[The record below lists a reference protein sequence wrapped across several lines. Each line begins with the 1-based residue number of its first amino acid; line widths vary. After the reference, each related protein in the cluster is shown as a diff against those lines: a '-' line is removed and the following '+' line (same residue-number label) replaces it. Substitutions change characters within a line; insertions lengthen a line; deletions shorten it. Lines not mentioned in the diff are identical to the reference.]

1 MLTAEQNKFFVEVGP
16 DKPMGKLLRRY
27 WIPFAGASE
36 LDNEATKPVRLLC
49 EDLVVYKDLSGNYG
63 LIDRQCPHRRADL
76 SYGYVEACGLR
87 CNYHGW
93 LFDADGKCVEQPYED
108 LAHPEI
114 GLKDKVKIKSY
125 PVRECAGLLF
135 AYMGPLP
142 APELPVWAPFTWKG
156 GFREIVRSDIPCN
169 WFQCQEN
176 SIDPVHFE
184 WMHDNWTQRLAGSH
198 DYSTKHLQVAFDELD
213 YGFAYRRIREGQE
226 ENSPLWT
233 IGRLALW
240 PIGFYLGEHFEWRVP
255 VDDENTLSL
264 AWFHAQSP
272 SDAPPFEQKSVPTWH
287 SPIMDSNGRWITSHV
302 INQDIVAWVGQ
313 GTIAD
318 RTKEFLGASDRG
330 IVMMRRRYVEDYK
343 RIEEGLDPKGVIRDP
358 ELAKCVPLALIGR
371 TTGAGNLT
379 REEWRRH
386 PFLKSR
392 LKDHRHCYGQ
402 PKEVRE
408 AFMRAM
414 GFA

>member
-272 SDAPPFEQKSVPTWH
+272 SDAPPFEQKSV
-287 SPIMDSNGRWITSHV
+287 G
-302 INQDIVAWVGQ
+302 
-313 GTIAD
+313 
-318 RTKEFLGASDRG
+318 
-330 IVMMRRRYVEDYK
+330 
-343 RIEEGLDPKGVIRDP
+343 
-358 ELAKCVPLALIGR
+358 
-371 TTGAGNLT
+371 GAGNHRRPHEGVPR
-379 REEWRRH
+379 RERPRHRDDAPPLRRGLQAH
-386 PFLKSR
+386 RGRPRPQGRDPRSR
-392 LKDHRHCYGQ
+392 TG
-402 PKEVRE
+402 E
-408 AFMRAM
+408 MRAPGAHWPHDRRGKPDARGM
-414 GFA
+414 APASLSEIATEGPPPLLRPAEGGARGFHAGHGVRLTSEH

>member
-1 MLTAEQNKFFVEVGP
+1 MLTAEQNKFYVEVGA

-36 LDNEATKPVRLLC
+36 FDAAATKPVRLMG
-49 EDLVVYKDLSGNYG
+49 EDLVAYKDLSGVYG
-63 LIDRQCPHRRADL
+63 LIDRHCCHRRADL

-93 LFDADGKCVEQPYED
+93 LYDEKGACIGQPYED
-108 LAHPEI
+108 LAHPQNN
-114 GLKDKVKIKSY
+114 LKDKVRIKAY

-135 AYMGPLP
+135 TYMGPSP
-142 APELPVWAPFTWKG
+142 VPEFPVWAPFAWKG
-156 GFREIVRSDIPCN
+156 GFREVVRSEIPCN

-184 WMHDNWTQRLAGSH
+184 WMHDNWSERLNGGHEYAA
-198 DYSTKHLQVAFDELD
+198 KHLQLAFDELE
-213 YGFAYRRIREGQE
+213 YGFAYRRVREGQE

-255 VDDENTLSL
+255 VDDENTLSI
-264 AWFHAQSP
+264 AWFYAQ
-272 SDAPPFEQKSVPTWH
+272 APADVPPYDQKSVPTWE
-287 SPIMDSNGRWITSHV
+287 SPIKDSNGHWVSSHV

-313 GTIAD
+313 GRIAD
-318 RTKEFLGASDRG
+318 RSKEFLGASDRG
-330 IVMMRRRYVEDYK
+330 IIMMRRRYVEDYN
-343 RIEEGLDPKGVIRDP
+343 RIEQGLDPKGVIRDP
-358 ELAKCVPLALIGR
+358 EVAKCVPLALIGR
-371 TTGAGNLT
+371 VTGAGDLT
-379 REEWRRH
+379 RAQWKTH
-386 PFLKSR
+386 PFLKTR
-392 LKDHRHCYGQ
+392 LIDHRHCFGQ
-402 PKEVRE
+402 PKEVRDE
-408 AFMRAM
+408 FMRAM